1 LEICYITP
9 VKKRKLAVILLAIL
23 GVAAFARPRAGKAD
37 ATTQP
42 STRPAPSAQ
51 LKKSADD
58 RADSIV
64 GKLAIDDPAK
74 AARVHDILAGQIIAL
89 HEWHQAND
97 AQVKQLGKTG
107 GGPELDS
114 IETTRHALHDA
125 FLAKLSAELTSD
137 QIDTVKEKLTG
148 GQMTATLRNYPEI
161 VPNLTDEDKEMI
173 AKTLLEAREEAMDSG
188 SKTERIAIFKKY
200 KGKINN
206 YLNAHGHNTAQAY
219 KDWGAAQKAKQS
231 GASTQPGG
239 SPSEN

>member
-1 LEICYITP
+1 
-9 VKKRKLAVILLAIL
+9 VKTRKLAVILIAAL
-23 GVAAFARPRAGKAD
+23 GVAALSPRRDAKAD

-51 LKKSADD
+51 LEKSASG

-64 GKLAIDDPAK
+64 EKLGIDDPAK
-74 AARVHDILAGQIIAL
+74 AARVHDILAGQFIAL
-89 HEWHQAND
+89 HDWHQAND
-97 AQVKQLGKTG
+97 AQVKKLSKAG

-114 IETTRHALHDA
+114 IEATRHALHNA
-125 FLAKLSAELTSD
+125 FLAKLSTELTPD
-137 QIDTVKEKLTG
+137 QIDAVKERLTG

-161 VPNLTDEDKEMI
+161 VPNLTEDDKAMI
-173 AKTLLEAREEAMDSG
+173 TKTLLEAREEAMDSG
-188 SKTERIAIFKKY
+188 SKNERIAIFKKY
-200 KGKINN
+200 KGRINN

-239 SPSEN
+239 SPSDN

>member
-1 LEICYITP
+1 
-9 VKKRKLAVILLAIL
+9 VKKRNLAVILFAML
-23 GVAAFARPRAGKAD
+23 GVTAFAPPREVKAD

-51 LKKSADD
+51 LEKSAND

-64 GKLAIDDPAK
+64 GKLGIDDPAK
-74 AARVHDILAGQIIAL
+74 AARVHDILASQMIAL

-97 AQVKQLGKTG
+97 AQVKQLGKAG

-114 IETTRHALHDA
+114 IEATRHALHDA

-148 GQMTATLRNYPEI
+148 GQMTATLRNYPDI
-161 VPNLTDEDKEMI
+161 VPNLTDDDKAMI
-173 AKTLLEAREEAMDSG
+173 TKTLLEAREEAMDSG
-188 SKTERIAIFKKY
+188 SKNERIAIFKKY